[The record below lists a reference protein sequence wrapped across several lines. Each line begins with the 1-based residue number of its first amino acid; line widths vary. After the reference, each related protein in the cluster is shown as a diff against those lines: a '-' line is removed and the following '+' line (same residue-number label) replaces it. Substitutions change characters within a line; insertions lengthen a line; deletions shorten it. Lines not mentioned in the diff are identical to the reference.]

1 MAVPPLAESGGE
13 QEAWS
18 SPTPLGDQASVSTMA
33 WTPLLL
39 MFLSHY
45 TGRHR
50 PQAPGLSPSLI
61 SPWGADSGNLSC
73 SSCPISPVSV
83 SAGSLSQPVLTQ
95 SDSLSASLGASARLS
110 CTLSNGY
117 NIGSLSITWCQ
128 QKPGSP
134 PRYLLSY
141 NSDSQKLQG
150 SGVPRHFSG
159 SKDTS
164 SNAGLLVI
172 SGLQTG
178 DEAVGSHSGSDD
190 KEVRQNPWASDFGS
204 EPGFSEKFP

>member
-1 MAVPPLAESGGE
+1 M
-13 QEAWS
+13 
-18 SPTPLGDQASVSTMA
+18 
-33 WTPLLL
+33 
-39 MFLSHY
+39 
-45 TGRHR
+45 
-50 PQAPGLSPSLI
+50 
-61 SPWGADSGNLSC
+61 
-73 SSCPISPVSV
+73 SV

-159 SKDTS
+159 PKDTS
-164 SNAGLLVI
+164 SNAGLLLI
-172 SGLQTG
+172 SGLQTE

>member
-1 MAVPPLAESGGE
+1 
-13 QEAWS
+13 
-18 SPTPLGDQASVSTMA
+18 
-33 WTPLLL
+33 
-39 MFLSHY
+39 
-45 TGRHR
+45 
-50 PQAPGLSPSLI
+50 
-61 SPWGADSGNLSC
+61 
-73 SSCPISPVSV
+73 
-83 SAGSLSQPVLTQ
+83 QPVLTQ

-159 SKDTS
+159 PKDTS
-164 SNAGLLVI
+164 SNAGLLLI
-172 SGLQTG
+172 SGLAQPK
-178 DEAVGSHSGSDD
+178 DEADYHCGLGSGSYNAA
-190 KEVRQNPWASDFGS
+190 VM
-204 EPGFSEKFP
+204 

>member
-1 MAVPPLAESGGE
+1 
-13 QEAWS
+13 
-18 SPTPLGDQASVSTMA
+18 MA

-39 MFLSHY
+39 VFLSHC
-45 TGRHR
+45 T
-50 PQAPGLSPSLI
+50 
-61 SPWGADSGNLSC
+61 
-73 SSCPISPVSV
+73 
-83 SAGSLSQPVLTQ
+83 GSLSQPVLTQ

-117 NIGSLSITWCQ
+117 NIGSLSITWYQ

-159 SKDTS
+159 SQRH
-164 SNAGLLVI
+164 LVQR
-172 SGLQTG
+172 GAPAHLWAADG
-178 DEAVGSHSGSDD
+178 DEAVGSPQWL
-190 KEVRQNPWASDFGS
+190 R
-204 EPGFSEKFP
+204 